1 MAKKNEGVQPP
12 ENKPESKGAQ
22 PPEEKP
28 QKVTV
33 ILPSDPLVR
42 DSNGNVGEQ
51 QRFFSVNGKNYLV
64 KCDEPVEVDPEIAEV
79 IRFIKEMKKE
89 ARQYVK
95 ETVFRDSVPPKG

>member
-1 MAKKNEGVQPP
+1 MAKKNEGAQPP

-42 DSNGNVGEQ
+42 DSSGNGGEQ
-51 QRFFSVNGKNYLV
+51 QEFFSVNGRNILV
-64 KCDEPVEVDPEIAEV
+64 KCDEPVEVDPEFVEV
-79 IRFIKEMKKE
+79 INNKAKARREAAIFVKKN
-89 ARQYVK
+89 A
-95 ETVFRDSVPPKG
+95 FRDSEPPKG